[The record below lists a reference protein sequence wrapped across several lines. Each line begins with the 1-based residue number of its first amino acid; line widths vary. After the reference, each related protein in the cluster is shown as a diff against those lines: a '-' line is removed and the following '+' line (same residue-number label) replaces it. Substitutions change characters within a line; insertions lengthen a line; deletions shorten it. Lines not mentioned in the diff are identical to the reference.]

1 MKKSL
6 LDVIFMSEKR
16 KGVLLLLQKGAQ
28 EMEDLL
34 VSLKTTRQA
43 LLPQIRV
50 LEDHYLVAH
59 YKDVYE
65 LTTIGKLIVDEMKP
79 LVDTI
84 TVLDSDINYWGSHNL
99 DFIPSHLLERIGELG
114 KYEIVNPSL
123 TEINALNQKIIER
136 SLISKAQYSIG
147 IFYHPDFPKLITGM
161 IQNNVHV
168 HFITNSEVLERI
180 KNSNH
185 ADFDEF
191 IQSNLFHLYVYPRK
205 INFLALVYNDYNIF
219 MRLLNRNGETDASH
233 IIGSSKKALEWVK
246 ELFEYY
252 LKDSIPI
259 TEI

>member
-99 DFIPSHLLERIGELG
+99 DFIPSLLLQR
-114 KYEIVNPSL
+114 
-123 TEINALNQKIIER
+123 
-136 SLISKAQYSIG
+136 
-147 IFYHPDFPKLITGM
+147 
-161 IQNNVHV
+161 
-168 HFITNSEVLERI
+168 
-180 KNSNH
+180 
-185 ADFDEF
+185 
-191 IQSNLFHLYVYPRK
+191 
-205 INFLALVYNDYNIF
+205 
-219 MRLLNRNGETDASH
+219 
-233 IIGSSKKALEWVK
+233 
-246 ELFEYY
+246 
-252 LKDSIPI
+252 
-259 TEI
+259 